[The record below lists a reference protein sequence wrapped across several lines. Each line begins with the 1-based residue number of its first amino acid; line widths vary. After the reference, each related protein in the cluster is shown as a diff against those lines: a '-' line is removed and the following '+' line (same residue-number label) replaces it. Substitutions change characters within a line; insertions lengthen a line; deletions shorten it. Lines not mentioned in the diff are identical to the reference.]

1 MKYPFPNGV
10 SAPVFN
16 SKEENEEQFK
26 KLLTIGVKLQSLY
39 LFICKIMLKYAECFS
54 KNNIR
59 TKHAEIHFMAMF
71 CQSFTYI
78 S

>member
-39 LFICKIMLKYAECFS
+39 HFKCFCFVQS
-54 KNNIR
+54 ITNN
-59 TKHAEIHFMAMF
+59 TF
-71 CQSFTYI
+71 
-78 S
+78 